1 MIKILS
7 EHGMEKGYDHTQEQ
21 DQHPKKIVRRIL
33 AFNSKLSLAIIVG
46 SMLLFDL
53 AFILLIMR

>member
-1 MIKILS
+1 MIKIVAAHEMGK
-7 EHGMEKGYDHTQEQ
+7 EHDNTQQQ

-33 AFNSKLSLAIIVG
+33 AFNSKLSLAIIIG